1 MFSSIKGDIMT
12 FQEWKE
18 SMKPFKK
25 STIVDG
31 HVVKTIFEDGTEQF
45 AFVYEKNNQKFVKII
60 DMTL

>member
-1 MFSSIKGDIMT
+1 MFSSIKEILWHFKNGKNP
-12 FQEWKE
+12 WNHL
-18 SMKPFKK
+18 KK

-60 DMTL
+60 DMAL